1 MNNPE
6 YKYRC
11 TKPLCSDVCMGYAD
25 GFCIS
30 IENCA
35 YKQKRK
41 TNFENVTKSIND
53 LANFISEITESCER
67 KTECRQSCGGCDE
80 EYCSVDKAI
89 KWLESE
95 AINE

>member
-35 YKQKRK
+35 YKQ
-41 TNFENVTKSIND
+41 
-53 LANFISEITESCER
+53 ER
-67 KTECRQSCGGCDE
+67 QTRWNRTLK
-80 EYCSVDKAI
+80 
-89 KWLESE
+89 L
-95 AINE
+95 